1 MYNILIT
8 GGLGYIGSH
17 TIVELNKNENNIN
30 ENNKTENNK
39 TKNCQTANNKSENYN
54 LIVIDNLSNS
64 SSDIINNIEKLI
76 SPNKLIFFRG
86 DILNT
91 QLLIH
96 IFTTYNIDAVIHFAS
111 LKSVG
116 QSVDNPLLYHYNNV
130 GGTIN
135 LLTVMENFNVRNLI
149 FSSSATVYGA
159 QQSPFTKDYVSGCG
173 GLYPPFTEDLSTGN
187 DITNPYGKTKFIIEE
202 MLKDLKNWNIIILRY
217 FNPIGAHESGLI
229 GENPIGIPNN
239 LMPYILNVGKY
250 NKTNANYDHLKVFGN
265 DYDTVDGTCIR
276 DYIHVVD
283 LAKAHVKSLEKL
295 LHNDLININIY
306 NLGSGKG
313 TSVLE
318 LINTFQLV
326 NNVEIPYKIYPKRQ
340 GDISQSYCVAD
351 KAYKELN
358 WKTEKTI
365 EDMCKDS
372 WNFINTK

>member
-17 TIVELNKNENNIN
+17 TIVEFYNKDNNI
-30 ENNKTENNK
+30 EKI
-39 TKNCQTANNKSENYN
+39 YN
-54 LIVIDNLSNS
+54 IIVIDNLSNS
-64 SSDIINNIEKLI
+64 SSNIINNIEKLI

-91 QLLIH
+91 GLLIH
-96 IFTTYNIDAVIHFAS
+96 IFTTYPIDAVIHLAS

-135 LLTVMENFNVRNLI
+135 LLTIMENFNVRNLI
-149 FSSSATVYGA
+149 FSSSATVYGS
-159 QQSPFTKDYVSGCG
+159 QKSP
-173 GLYPPFTEDLSTGN
+173 LTEELKTGN

-202 MLKDLKNWNIIILRY
+202 IIKDFKTWNIIILRY
-217 FNPIGAHESGLI
+217 FNPIGAHETGLI

-239 LMPYILNVGKY
+239 LMPFILNVGKY
-250 NKTNANYDHLKVFGN
+250 NKTNSNYNHLKVFGN
-265 DYDTVDGTCIR
+265 DYNTIDGTCIR

-283 LAKAHVKSLEKL
+283 LAKAHIKSLDKL
-295 LHNDLININIY
+295 LHNNLPNISIY

-326 NNVEIPYKIYPKRQ
+326 NNIQIPYKFYDKRQ
-340 GDISQSYCVAD
+340 GDIAESYCVAE
-351 KAYKELN
+351 KAYKELG

-365 EDMCKDS
+365 EDMCRDS
-372 WNFINTK
+372 WNFIKDK

>member
-17 TIVELNKNENNIN
+17 TIVELNK
-30 ENNKTENNK
+30 T
-39 TKNCQTANNKSENYN
+39 ENYN

-64 SSDIINNIEKLI
+64 ASDIITNIEKLI

-91 QLLIH
+91 ELLIH
-96 IFTTYNIDAVIHFAS
+96 IFNTYPIKAVIHFAS

-135 LLTVMENFNVRNLI
+135 LLTVMENYNVRNLI

-159 QQSPFTKDYVSGCG
+159 QQSP
-173 GLYPPFTEDLSTGN
+173 LNEDLLTGN
-187 DITNPYGKTKFIIEE
+187 NITNPYGKTKFIIEE

-250 NKTNANYDHLKVFGN
+250 NKTNNNYNHLKVFGN

-276 DYIHVVD
+276 DYIHVGD

-295 LHNDLININIY
+295 LDNDLININIY

-318 LINTFQLV
+318 LINTFQSV
-326 NNVEIPYKIYPKRQ
+326 NNVQVPYKFYPKRQ
-340 GDISQSYCVAD
+340 GDIAQSYCIAD
-351 KAYKELN
+351 KALKELD

-365 EDMCKDS
+365 DDMCRDS
-372 WNFINTK
+372 WNYISNTNS